1 MDLIPIYIFLV
12 GLCIGVPVAIAL
24 GAGSLVFFV
33 FADGVPAEAFAQK
46 LQSSFGSFPL
56 IAIPLFILAAS
67 LLNLSGVSQR
77 LLELVDTLVGRSVG
91 GLGKANVLLAT
102 LMGGIS
108 ASAAADAAMQ
118 AKLVGI
124 PMVARGYPRPFASA
138 IIAASSIITPI
149 IPPGIGF
156 IIYGTIT
163 ETSIGR
169 LFAAGV
175 VPGLL
180 ICIAL
185 IITVHL
191 LVRRSGYGAAVA
203 LENSSQGRFGVR
215 LMSTMRRA
223 APALLMPFFVV
234 FGIRYGI
241 FTPTEA
247 GGILVIIAL
256 AYGTLVYRQI
266 RLTDLKT
273 AIHETTEATASL
285 MLIVCFA
292 MAFAFYLTW
301 EGIPQEIMHSL
312 LAKVSNPL
320 LILLALNLVMLVA
333 GMFLDTVSAM
343 IILVPIIHPIAVR
356 IGLDPVHIG
365 VIVVLNLTI
374 GGVTPPVGLLM
385 YLSNTILGCSV
396 AEFTRAF
403 WPFFLALVGVLT
415 LVILF
420 PAVSLSVPNTLFG
433 K

>member
-292 MAFAFYLTW
+292 TAFAFYLTW

-356 IGLDPVHIG
+356 R
-365 VIVVLNLTI
+365 
-374 GGVTPPVGLLM
+374 
-385 YLSNTILGCSV
+385 SAS
-396 AEFTRAF
+396 
-403 WPFFLALVGVLT
+403 
-415 LVILF
+415 
-420 PAVSLSVPNTLFG
+420 
-433 K
+433 